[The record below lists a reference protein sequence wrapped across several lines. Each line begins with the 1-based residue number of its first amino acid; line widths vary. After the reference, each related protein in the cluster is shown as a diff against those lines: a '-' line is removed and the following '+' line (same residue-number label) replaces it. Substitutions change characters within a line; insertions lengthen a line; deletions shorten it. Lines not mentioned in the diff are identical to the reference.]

1 MTGTQI
7 SYYFHCRRHLWLFS
21 HKIHMEHNSDNVSL
35 GKHIS
40 DSTFKRVNHEIQIDD
55 IVLDFFDPIK
65 KIVHE
70 VKKTDKMEEIHIWQL
85 KYYIYRLEEKGIS
98 GVTGVLNYPKLRKTL
113 SVRLSDNDRIKITE
127 IVTEVDA
134 IIHQSEAPSLINK
147 PFCKKCSYY
156 ELCYI

>member
-1 MTGTQI
+1 MTGTEI
-7 SYYFHCRRHLWLFS
+7 NYFFLCKRKLWLFS

-40 DSTFKRVNHEIQIDD
+40 ETTFKRVNHEIQIDD

-70 VKKTDKMEEIHIWQL
+70 VKKKDKMEEIHIWQL

-98 GVTGVLNYPKLRKTL
+98 GVTGVLNYPKLRKAL

-134 IIHQSEAPSLINK
+134 IIHQSEAPPLINK

>member
-1 MTGTQI
+1 
-7 SYYFHCRRHLWLFS
+7 
-21 HKIHMEHNSDNVSL
+21 MEHNSDNVSL

>member
-1 MTGTQI
+1 MTGTEI
-7 SYYFHCRRHLWLFS
+7 NYFFLCKRKLWLFS

-40 DSTFKRVNHEIQIDD
+40 ETTFKRVNHEIQIDD

-70 VKKTDKMEEIHIWQL
+70 VKKKDKMEEIHIWQL

-134 IIHQSEAPSLINK
+134 IIHQSEAPPLINK